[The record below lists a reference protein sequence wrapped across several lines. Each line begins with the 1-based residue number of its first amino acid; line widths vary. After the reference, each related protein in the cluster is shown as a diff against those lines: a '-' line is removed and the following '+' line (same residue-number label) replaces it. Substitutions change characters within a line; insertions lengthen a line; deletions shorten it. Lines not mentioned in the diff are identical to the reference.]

1 MDAKEILGKLKQ
13 AFADLTAPVAASAP
27 TIDATPAAP
36 AEYEV
41 MGGGKV
47 MIDKLEA
54 GGIVMIDGSPALPG
68 DLELADGTKLTIGDN
83 GVISAIEAGNNAPA
97 DPAAAPVTPED
108 MGAKFTA
115 FETSTNEKFSQYEAK
130 LSAYEQRF
138 AANET
143 QLGEYKAELGKHKEM
158 IEKLLQFGQL
168 MVDAPA
174 APADSAAKITNNFKE
189 VDEKVKPSPI
199 LFN

>member
-1 MDAKEILGKLKQ
+1 MDAKEILGKIKQ
-13 AFADLTAPVAASAP
+13 VFNELTAPVAAAAP
-27 TIDATPAAP
+27 VVAPAAP
-36 AEYEV
+36 TEYEIK
-41 MGGGKV
+41 GGGKV

-54 GGIVMIDGSPALPG
+54 GGIVMIDGNPAIPG
-68 DLELADGTKLTIGDN
+68 ELELADGTKLTIGDN
-83 GVISAIEAGNNAPA
+83 GVISAIEIGAGSGPSI
-97 DPAAAPVTPED
+97 DAPVVED

-115 FETSTNEKFSQYEAK
+115 FETSTNEKFSAYEAK

-143 QLGEYKAELGKHKEM
+143 QLGEYKTELGKHKEM

-174 APADSAAKITNNFKE
+174 APADPATKITNNFKE
-189 VDEKVKPSPI
+189 VDEKVKPLDI

>member
-1 MDAKEILGKLKQ
+1 MMQAKEILAQIKQ
-13 AFADLTAPVAASAP
+13 VFNDLTAPVAAAAP
-27 TIDATPAAP
+27 EVAPAAP
-36 AEYEV
+36 KEYEIK
-41 MGGGKV
+41 GGGMV

-54 GGIVMIDGSPALPG
+54 GGIVMIDGSPALVG
-68 DLELADGTKLTIGDN
+68 ELELADGTKLTIGDN
-83 GVISAIEAGNNAPA
+83 GVISAIEMGASAEPTLEAPA
-97 DPAAAPVTPED
+97 ASED

-115 FETSTNEKFSQYEAK
+115 FENSTNEKFTAYETK

-158 IEKLLQFGQL
+158 IEKLLQFGKL
-168 MVDAPA
+168 MVEAPA
-174 APADSAAKITNNFKE
+174 APADPAAKVGNNFAEIDTDKI
-189 VDEKVKPSPI
+189 KASSI

>member
-1 MDAKEILGKLKQ
+1 MEAKEILQKLKL
-13 AFADLTAPVAASAP
+13 AFNNLTAPVAAA
-27 TIDATPAAP
+27 ATDVAPAAP
-36 AEYEV
+36 TEYEIK
-41 MGGGKV
+41 GGGKV
-47 MIDKLEA
+47 TIDKLEA
-54 GGIVMIDGSPALPG
+54 GGIVMIDGGAALPG

-83 GVISAIEAGNNAPA
+83 GVISAIEMG
-97 DPAAAPVTPED
+97 AATVDTPTEDLPID

-115 FETSTNEKFSQYEAK
+115 FESSTNEKFTAYEAK

-138 AANET
+138 AANEN
-143 QLGEYKAELGKHKEM
+143 QLGEYKNELGKHKEM

-174 APADSAAKITNNFKE
+174 VQADPATKVVNAFAE
-189 VDEKVKPSPI
+189 VDTDKIKKSSI